1 MNLPKLTLIIG
12 AAIAVLAFPIASAN
26 AQRGGGARGGSHFA
40 GSAPQANFAGSS
52 VGRAG
57 IAHSN
62 GAAFQR
68 GSHGRGTA
76 SPGWQGHGNRRWHG
90 TGNHRW
96 YRRGYYP
103 YYAYDP
109 FYYGFGFGYGYGYPY
124 YGTSA
129 YYNGY
134 PGAYS
139 ANVPAQG
146 SVAVAVQQELAR
158 EGFYRGP
165 IDGVI
170 GSGTRAAIRSYERAN
185 RLPIGGRIDGRLLDA
200 MGIG

>member
-1 MNLPKLTLIIG
+1 MNLPKLTLIAG
-12 AAIAVLAFPIASAN
+12 AALAVMALPIATAR
-26 AQRGGGARGGSHFA
+26 AQRGGGRGGA
-40 GSAPQANFAGSS
+40 GAAHVATGAGHANFARSNISRG
-52 VGRAG
+52 AG
-57 IAHSN
+57 
-62 GAAFQR
+62 FRR
-68 GSHGRGTA
+68 GDGDRDDH
-76 SPGWQGHGNRRWHG
+76 
-90 TGNHRW
+90 HRW
-96 YRRGYYP
+96 RRGGYYP

-109 FYYGFGFGYGYGYPY
+109 FYYGFGFGYGYPY

-134 PGAYS
+134 PGYYS
-139 ANVPAQG
+139 ANVPARG

-158 EGFYRGP
+158 EGFYRGT

-185 RLPIGGRIDGRLLDA
+185 RLPISGRIDGRLLDA